1 VKRIVSYT
9 LLLLIVLMGILFA
22 VLNAQPVK
30 FDFYFGSTEQPLSL
44 IIVVT
49 LILGSLLGILASF
62 GLIVRSRREAARQR
76 RAAELAEKEVANL
89 RAIPIKDRH

>member
-1 VKRIVSYT
+1 MKRIISYT
-9 LLLLIVLMGILFA
+9 VLLVIVLLGILFA
-22 VLNAQPVK
+22 VLNAETVK

-44 IIVVT
+44 IIIVT

-62 GLIVRSRREAARQR
+62 GLIVRSRREAARLR